1 MILIMITDN
10 GINLEKVYLVE
21 ELKKEIK
28 RVNQILRETKNP
40 REFRQNKKH
49 LERLERQLRRM
60 TK

>member
-1 MILIMITDN
+1 MMTDN

-21 ELKKEIK
+21 ELRKQIK

-40 REFRQNKKH
+40 REFRQNEKY
-49 LERLERQLRRM
+49 LERLERKLRRM

>member
-1 MILIMITDN
+1 MMTDN

-40 REFRQNKKH
+40 REFRQNKKY

>member
-1 MILIMITDN
+1 MITDN